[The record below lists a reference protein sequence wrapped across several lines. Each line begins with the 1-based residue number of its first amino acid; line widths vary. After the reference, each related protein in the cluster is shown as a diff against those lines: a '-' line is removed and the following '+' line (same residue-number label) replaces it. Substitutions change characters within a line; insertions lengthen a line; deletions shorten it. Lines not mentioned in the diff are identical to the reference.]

1 MDNDILQEFLAE
13 SRELLS
19 DAQTQLLRL
28 EAAPD
33 DGAVLGAIFRAFHTL
48 KGGAGFLEAAHMV
61 EWCHHLEDLLDKLR
75 AGRLQADGGMI
86 DAILRS
92 TDVIERML
100 AEMSQGENPAPGPQE
115 LGALV
120 QAYANGQAPAA
131 QPLRVDNSPRPQVLV
146 AAAATAPEQDNGTW
160 VEAREQDGAA
170 GLFASKRSP
179 DGAATGTAGADL
191 ESEFER
197 MLDAV
202 YGPGVAPGTMPAAA
216 PPAPAPTGSAPHAPS
231 ATAAAGGGTGAPP
244 PRAPAAAAPGAGDA
258 PETTIRV
265 DSARL
270 DQAMNQ
276 VGELVLLRNRLSAA
290 VSRIG
295 QVDDA
300 MARLAREMDLAVNDL
315 QNTVMRLRMQPCKR
329 LFQALPRV
337 VRDASRALGKKVRL
351 ELGGE
356 DVEIDKTVIDALA
369 GPLIH
374 LVRNAL
380 DHGLE
385 TPEQRQAAGK
395 PSEGLLRVEAVHL
408 GDKVQIL
415 VHDDGRGIDGHR
427 LLQTALA
434 KGLIAEGDAARLS
447 EREMLDLIF
456 LPGFSTKEQVSEMSG
471 RGVGMDVVRSAVQ
484 GLRGRVDISTRA
496 NQGTQLALELPLTL
510 AVLPVLYFKLRRDT
524 YALPVSVVDNLM
536 EIDPEQ
542 VHSISGRPMAQVG
555 ANRIVPYIDLGQH
568 LQGVPLRL
576 GRDPCEGILTEQGLL
591 VVSEALG
598 TEDSVVK
605 PLDISQQSS
614 WYQGATISGGGG
626 VVLILDIQTLTRA
639 MRTAQAA

>member
-1 MDNDILQEFLAE
+1 MDNDDILQEFLAE
-13 SRELLS
+13 SRELLT
-19 DAQTQLLRL
+19 DAQAQLLRL
-28 EAAPD
+28 EAAPGD
-33 DGAVLGAIFRAFHTL
+33 AGVLGAIFRAFHTL
-48 KGGAGFLEAAHMV
+48 KGGAGFLEATQMV

-75 AGRLQADGGMI
+75 AHKLEADSGMI
-86 DAILRS
+86 DAILRAS
-92 TDVIERML
+92 DVVERML
-100 AEMSQGENPAPGPQE
+100 GEMAQGADPAPGPQD

-120 QAYANGQAPAA
+120 QAYARGERPAAAAGSWAQQRADAQGQSGVYVQKKAPEAAAPAA
-131 QPLRVDNSPRPQVLV
+131 GGQPDELQ
-146 AAAATAPEQDNGTW
+146 A
-160 VEAREQDGAA
+160 
-170 GLFASKRSP
+170 LF
-179 DGAATGTAGADL
+179 DQT
-191 ESEFER
+191 
-197 MLDAV
+197 LDAL
-202 YGPGVAPGTMPAAA
+202 YGKGVAPGTGAVV
-216 PPAPAPTGSAPHAPS
+216 PAPG
-231 ATAAAGGGTGAPP
+231 
-244 PRAPAAAAPGAGDA
+244 APAAAAAQGASQPAAQAAAQAGAAGAEAAGAD
-258 PETTIRV
+258 TTIRV

-270 DQAMNQ
+270 DMAMNQ
-276 VGELVLLRNRLSAA
+276 VGELVLLRNRLAAA
-290 VSRIG
+290 VARMGSSDETM
-295 QVDDA
+295 V
-300 MARLAREMDLAVNDL
+300 RLARETDLAVNDL

-329 LFQALPRV
+329 LFQSLPRV
-337 VRDASRALGKKVRL
+337 VRDASRALGKRVRL
-351 ELGGE
+351 ELDGE
-356 DVEIDKTVIDALA
+356 DVEIDKTVIDALS

-385 TPEQRQAAGK
+385 TPAERSAAGK
-395 PSEGLLRVEAVHL
+395 SEEGLLRVAAIHL
-408 GDKVQIL
+408 GDKVQID
-415 VHDDGRGIDGHR
+415 VRDDGRGMNPHKILGI
-427 LLQTALA
+427 ALS
-434 KGLIAEGDAARLS
+434 KGLLGESDAARLS

-471 RGVGMDVVRSAVQ
+471 RGVGMDVVRAAVQ
-484 GLRGRVDISTRA
+484 GLRGRVDINTRV
-496 NQGTQLALELPLTL
+496 NQGTEMALELPLTL
-510 AVLPVLYFKLRRDT
+510 AVLPVLYFKLRRET